1 MSRKSSTPLAALAS
15 GFSRGLARLSRSKG
29 AGENQGSSEEEIK
42 LMVADNDELLDDEKR
57 MIHEI
62 IDLGDTTVHEI
73 MQPRVDM
80 ILAEDTDTVRATV
93 ERMHGTGY
101 SRLPVFH
108 GDIDSIVGIVHY
120 KDLFAPL
127 MDGRDDDPVSK
138 YAYEPMFVPETKDIF
153 PLLSEMQTNRQQM
166 AIVVDEYGGTD
177 GLITVEDIVEE
188 IVGEI
193 IDESDAESRYI
204 TPLGED
210 AWRVDGRFPV
220 EDALALGWPVA
231 ESDDYET
238 IAGWLIDAIDFVP
251 QTGDEFVLN
260 GFAFKIEKMRRSRIS
275 TIKVWRVPDP
285 ACSASSECE
294 QTGEQTGEQMS
305 EQMSERAE

>member
-1 MSRKSSTPLAALAS
+1 
-15 GFSRGLARLSRSKG
+15 
-29 AGENQGSSEEEIK
+29 
-42 LMVADNDELLDDEKR
+42 MVADNEELLDDEKR

-80 ILAEDTDTVRATV
+80 ILAEDTDTVRATI

-120 KDLFAPL
+120 KDLVAPL
-127 MDGRDDDPVSK
+127 MEGRGGDPVRK
-138 YAYEPMFVPETKDIF
+138 YAYEPLFVPETKDIF

-177 GLITVEDIVEE
+177 GLITIEDIVEE

-193 IDESDAESRYI
+193 IDESDAENKYI
-204 TPLGED
+204 TPVGED

-220 EDALALGWPVA
+220 EDALALGWPV
-231 ESDDYET
+231 EDSDDYET
-238 IAGWLIDAIDFVP
+238 IAGWLMDAIDFVP
-251 QTGDEFVLN
+251 QTGDEFELG

-275 TIKVWRVPDP
+275 TIKVWRAKEPQQPQSRQRQD
-285 ACSASSECE
+285 
-294 QTGEQTGEQMS
+294 
-305 EQMSERAE
+305 ERAQ